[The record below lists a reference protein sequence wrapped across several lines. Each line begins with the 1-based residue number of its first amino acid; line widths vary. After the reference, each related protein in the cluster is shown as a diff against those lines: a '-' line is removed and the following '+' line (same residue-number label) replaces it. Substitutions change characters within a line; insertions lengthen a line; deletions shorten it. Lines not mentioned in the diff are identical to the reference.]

1 MMHYVS
7 HHTNSKLRVEQS
19 TAPALSPWQKLANA
33 IVEQAVKD
41 YRTAQARVKAHPESA
56 DHAKVEVRQLERFF
70 RSSWFEVLTDV
81 DGRLVL
87 SRLKKEVA

>member
-7 HHTNSKLRVEQS
+7 HHTNSKFKVEQS

-41 YRTAQARVKAHPESA
+41 YRTAQARVKANPESA

>member
-41 YRTAQARVKAHPESA
+41 YRMEQARIKANPQNSDYTKAEA
-56 DHAKVEVRQLERFF
+56 WKLERFF
-70 RSSWFEVLTDV
+70 RSDWFEVLTDMA
-81 DGRLVL
+81 GRLIL
-87 SRLKKEVA
+87 SRLKKEAA

>member
-41 YRTAQARVKAHPESA
+41 YRMEQAHIKANPQNSDYTKAEA
-56 DHAKVEVRQLERFF
+56 WKLERFF
-70 RSSWFEVLTDV
+70 RSDWFEVLTDV
-81 DGRLVL
+81 DGRLIL
-87 SRLKKEVA
+87 SRLKKEAA

>member
-7 HHTNSKLRVEQS
+7 NHTNSKLRVKKIP
-19 TAPALSPWQKLANA
+19 APAIQPWQKLANA

-41 YRTAQARVKAHPESA
+41 YRTAQARVKANPESA

-87 SRLKKEVA
+87 SRLKKEAA

>member
-7 HHTNSKLRVEQS
+7 HHTNSKLRVEQT

-41 YRTAQARVKAHPESA
+41 YRMEQARVKANPQNA
-56 DHAKVEVRQLERFF
+56 DQAKAEVGKLERFF
-70 RSSWFEVLTDV
+70 CSDWFEVLTDV
-81 DGRLVL
+81 DGRLIL
-87 SRLKKEVA
+87 SRLKKEAA

>member
-19 TAPALSPWQKLANA
+19 TAPALSPWQKMANA

-41 YRTAQARVKAHPESA
+41 YRMEQSPVSVDARSQAVGVAFVPIA
-56 DHAKVEVRQLERFF
+56 
-70 RSSWFEVLTDV
+70 
-81 DGRLVL
+81 LVL
-87 SRLKKEVA
+87 QRVIRKN

>member
-7 HHTNSKLRVEQS
+7 HHTNSKLRVEQT

-41 YRTAQARVKAHPESA
+41 YRTAQARVKANPESA

>member
-7 HHTNSKLRVEQS
+7 HHTNSKLKVEQS

-41 YRTAQARVKAHPESA
+41 YRTAQARVKANPESA

-81 DGRLVL
+81 DGRLIL
-87 SRLKKEVA
+87 SRLKKEAA

>member
-33 IVEQAVKD
+33 VVEQAVKD
-41 YRTAQARVKAHPESA
+41 YRMEQARIKANPQNSDYTKAEA
-56 DHAKVEVRQLERFF
+56 WKLERFF
-70 RSSWFEVLTDV
+70 RSDWFEVLTDM
-81 DGRLVL
+81 DGRLIL
-87 SRLKKEVA
+87 SRLKKEAA

>member
-41 YRTAQARVKAHPESA
+41 YRMEQARVKAIRRMLIMR
-56 DHAKVEVRQLERFF
+56 RQRSGSWNASFVPTGLRF
-70 RSSWFEVLTDV
+70 
-81 DGRLVL
+81 
-87 SRLKKEVA
+87 

>member
-7 HHTNSKLRVEQS
+7 HHTNSKLRVELR

-41 YRTAQARVKAHPESA
+41 YRMEHARDKANPQNS
-56 DHAKVEVRQLERFF
+56 DHAKADVRQLERFF
-70 RSSWFEVLTDV
+70 RSDWFEVLTDV
-81 DGRLVL
+81 DGRLIL
-87 SRLKKEVA
+87 SRLKKEAA